1 MRDERPN
8 KDKQRN
14 TIDWDEIHRRLED
27 AQIAIERGWSPTLEE
42 KKKILKTRAK
52 RLAQEPDEK
61 ETAEK
66 YIEVVEFLLAYEK
79 YAIESSYIREIYPL
93 KELTALPCTPP
104 FILGII
110 NVHGQIISVI
120 NIKKFFELPEKGL
133 SDLNKVIILHS
144 DRPVLSKTEGPAL
157 SRVEGMEFGILA
169 DVILGVRR
177 IPLTDIQPSLPTL
190 TGIREEYLKGVT
202 GEQVVILDAGKLLS
216 DKKITVHEEV

>member
-1 MRDERPN
+1 MKNSSTNNQKSAINNR
-8 KDKQRN
+8 QS
-14 TIDWDEIHRRLED
+14 IDWADVRSRMEAIRL
-27 AQIAIERGWSPTLEE
+27 AIERGWKPDPDE
-42 KKKILKTRAK
+42 KKKILKARAK
-52 RLAQEPDEK
+52 NLSQEPEEK
-61 ETAEK
+61 ETVEK
-66 YIEVVEFLLAYEK
+66 YIEVVEFLLSYEK
-79 YAIESSYIREIYPL
+79 YAIESSYVREIYPL
-93 KELTALPCTPP
+93 KELTGLPCTPP
-104 FILGII
+104 FILGIV

-120 NIKKFFELPEKGL
+120 DIKKFFELPEKGL
-133 SDLNKVIILHS
+133 GDLNKVIILHS
-144 DRPVLSKTEGPAL
+144 EVPAL